1 MDVSADDF
9 VFVVCANGNLFNR
22 RKRSKAKKCQK
33 KSPNKQ
39 KGNEMKPLNKKRL
52 TRILADNPSADW
64 FEVKEIRLTE
74 KKNPKLQNRF
84 KALYVCARYWAQALE
99 CEARAIIVEPSNG
112 EMFPKAVL
120 QLRPRR
126 AEKQLD
132 AMSDLLIALEDLVA
146 EVDKLAE
153 LAQQMSDVSKQMARR
168 TETKQTN
175 GLEELLEVIEADIR
189 NRRLSSEMRQAWKER
204 PVKVNPVRRD
214 FE

>member
-1 MDVSADDF
+1 
-9 VFVVCANGNLFNR
+9 
-22 RKRSKAKKCQK
+22 
-33 KSPNKQ
+33 
-39 KGNEMKPLNKKRL
+39 MKPLNKKRL

-64 FEVKEIRLTE
+64 FDVKEVRLTE

-84 KALYVCARYWAQALE
+84 KALYVCARYWAQTLE
-99 CEARAIIVEPSNG
+99 CEAQAIIVEPSDG

-126 AEKQLD
+126 AEKQLN
-132 AMSDLLIALEDLVA
+132 AMSDLLIALEDLIA
-146 EVDKLAE
+146 EVDKLAK
-153 LAQQMSDVSKQMARR
+153 LAQQMSDVSKQMARK
-168 TETKQTN
+168 TETKQTS

-189 NRRLSSEMRQAWKER
+189 NRRLSSEMRQAWRER